1 MVLRARRR
9 AYTAYRLAVIV
20 IAFAPLAFT
29 FLRDR
34 KRFVLFGAP
43 RDVSDDGHRRRA
55 ERLLD
60 TLLSLGPT
68 FIKFGQVLSTR
79 PDALPEVY
87 TDTLSKL
94 QDDVPP
100 APYDEVREVIAE
112 DIGDPQDVFTRFD
125 REPISGASIGQ
136 VHVAERGGERY
147 AVKVLRPGVRDR
159 IETDLRV
166 MEATLPLVLRFAK
179 EGQRFT
185 MSNLADQFKEAIRE
199 ETDYAREARSVET
212 IRDNLSDE
220 PVVVPRVVDELS
232 SDRVITME
240 YVEGTKITDVE
251 TLRRR
256 GIDTTRVVQD
266 LQRAYIQM
274 ILEDGVF
281 HADPHPGNLAVT
293 PDGRVV
299 FYDFGVVGRV
309 SDETRDG
316 IFDFYV
322 AVSRNDV
329 DNMINAF
336 IDMGALDPDVN
347 REIARRMFNLM
358 LDNVRGREID
368 DERVE
373 DMIDELQEEMYEF
386 PMRVPR
392 DLALLFRTTTVLEG
406 IFYTLDDNYDFF
418 PVIRDYLVRKR
429 MGPVGRTVVN
439 VAVTADR
446 LISRFVSALPT
457 RNDDD
462 GQSQSSGRV
471 S

>member
-1 MVLRARRR
+1 MSLRVRERV
-9 AYTAYRLAVIV
+9 YTAYRLAVIAV
-20 IAFAPLAFT
+20 AFAPLGLV

-34 KRFVLFGAP
+34 KRFILFGGS
-43 RDVSDDGHRRRA
+43 RDVSEETHRKRA
-55 ERLLD
+55 EILLNKF
-60 TLLSLGPT
+60 LSLGPT

-79 PDALPEVY
+79 PDALPEAY
-87 TDTLSKL
+87 TETLSKL

-100 APYDEVREVIAE
+100 APYDEVRKVLEA
-112 DIGDPQDVFTRFD
+112 DIGDPERVFTRFE

-166 MEATLPLVLRFAK
+166 IESTLPLVLRFAK

-185 MSNLADQFKEAIRE
+185 LSNLADQFKEAIRE
-199 ETDYAREARSVET
+199 ETDYGREARSVEM
-212 IRDNLSDE
+212 IRENLSDE
-220 PVVVPRVVDELS
+220 PVVVPRVVEELS

-251 TLRRR
+251 SLRSQN
-256 GIDTTRVVQD
+256 IDPSRVVGD

-299 FYDFGVVGRV
+299 FYDFGIVGRV

-322 AVSRNDV
+322 AISRNDV

-336 IDMGALDPDVN
+336 IDMGALDPEVD

-373 DMIDELQEEMYEF
+373 DLIDELQEEMYEF

-406 IFYTLDDNYDFF
+406 IFYTLDDDYDFF

-446 LISRFVSALPT
+446 LISRFVSMLPERT
-457 RNDDD
+457 R
-462 GQSQSSGRV
+462 
-471 S
+471 

>member
-1 MVLRARRR
+1 MRERV
-9 AYTAYRLAVIV
+9 YTAYRLAVIAV
-20 IAFAPLAFT
+20 AFAPLGLV

-34 KRFVLFGAP
+34 KRFILFGGS
-43 RDVSDDGHRRRA
+43 RDVSEETHRKRA
-55 ERLLD
+55 EILLNKF
-60 TLLSLGPT
+60 LSLGPT

-79 PDALPEVY
+79 PDALPEAY
-87 TDTLSKL
+87 TETLSKL

-100 APYDEVREVIAE
+100 APYDEVRKVLES
-112 DIGDPQDVFTRFD
+112 DIGDPERVFTRFE

-147 AVKVLRPGVRDR
+147 AVKILRPGVRDR

-166 MEATLPLVLRFAK
+166 IESTLPLVLRFAK

-185 MSNLADQFKEAIRE
+185 LSNLADQFKEAIRE
-199 ETDYAREARSVET
+199 ETDYGREARSVEM
-212 IRDNLSDE
+212 IRENLSDE
-220 PVVVPRVVDELS
+220 PVVVPRVVEELS

-251 TLRRR
+251 SLRSQN
-256 GIDTTRVVQD
+256 IDPSRVVGD

-299 FYDFGVVGRV
+299 FYDFGIVGRV

-322 AVSRNDV
+322 AISRNDV

-336 IDMGALDPDVN
+336 IDMGALDPEVD

-373 DMIDELQEEMYEF
+373 DLIDELQEEMYEF

-406 IFYTLDDNYDFF
+406 IFYTLDDDYDFF

-446 LISRFVSALPT
+446 LISRFVSMLPERT
-457 RNDDD
+457 R
-462 GQSQSSGRV
+462 
-471 S
+471 

>member
-1 MVLRARRR
+1 MSLRARER

-20 IAFAPLAFT
+20 TAFAPLAFV

-34 KRFVLFGAP
+34 KRFILFGSP
-43 RDVSDDGHRRRA
+43 RDVSEEKHRQRA
-55 ERLLD
+55 EILLEKF
-60 TLLSLGPT
+60 LSLGPT

-79 PDALPEVY
+79 PDALPEAY
-87 TDTLSKL
+87 TETLSKL

-100 APYDEVREVIAE
+100 APYDEVRTVLEE
-112 DIGDPQDVFTRFD
+112 DIGDPERVFTRFE

-136 VHVAERGGERY
+136 VHVAERGNEKY

-166 MEATLPLVLRFAK
+166 IESTLPLALRFAK

-185 MSNLADQFKEAIRE
+185 LSNLADQFKEAIRE
-199 ETDYAREARSVET
+199 ETDYGREARSVEM
-212 IRDNLSDE
+212 IRENLSDE
-220 PVVVPRVVDELS
+220 PVVVPRVVEELS

-240 YVEGTKITDVE
+240 YVEGTKITDVKA
-251 TLRRR
+251 LRAQD
-256 GIDTTRVVQD
+256 IDPSRVVGD

-299 FYDFGVVGRV
+299 FYDFGIIGRV

-322 AVSRNDV
+322 AISRNDV

-336 IDMGALDPDVN
+336 IDMGALDPEVD

-373 DMIDELQEEMYEF
+373 DLIDELQEEMYEF

-406 IFYTLDDNYDFF
+406 IFYTLDDDYDFF

-446 LISRFVSALPT
+446 LISRFVSMLPE
-457 RNDDD
+457 R
-462 GQSQSSGRV
+462 RR
-471 S
+471 

>member
-1 MVLRARRR
+1 MRERV
-9 AYTAYRLAVIV
+9 YTAYRLAVIAV
-20 IAFAPLAFT
+20 AFAPLGLV

-34 KRFVLFGAP
+34 KRFILFGGS
-43 RDVSDDGHRRRA
+43 RDVSEETHRKRA
-55 ERLLD
+55 EILLNKF
-60 TLLSLGPT
+60 LSLGPT

-79 PDALPEVY
+79 PDALPEAY
-87 TDTLSKL
+87 TETLSKL

-100 APYDEVREVIAE
+100 APYDEVRKVLES
-112 DIGDPQDVFTRFD
+112 DIGDPERVFTRFE

-147 AVKVLRPGVRDR
+147 AVKILRPGVRDR

-166 MEATLPLVLRFAK
+166 IESTLPLVLRFAK

-185 MSNLADQFKEAIRE
+185 LSNLADQFKEAIRE
-199 ETDYAREARSVET
+199 ETDYGREARSVEM
-212 IRDNLSDE
+212 IRENLSDE

-251 TLRRR
+251 SLRSQN
-256 GIDTTRVVQD
+256 IDPSRVVGD

-299 FYDFGVVGRV
+299 FYDFGIVGRV

-322 AVSRNDV
+322 AISRNDV

-336 IDMGALDPDVN
+336 IDMGALDPDVD

-373 DMIDELQEEMYEF
+373 DLIDELQEEMYEF

-406 IFYTLDDNYDFF
+406 IFYTLDDDYDFF

-439 VAVTADR
+439 AAVTADR
-446 LISRFVSALPT
+446 LISRFVSMLPQRT
-457 RNDDD
+457 R
-462 GQSQSSGRV
+462 
-471 S
+471 

>member
-1 MVLRARRR
+1 MRERV
-9 AYTAYRLAVIV
+9 YTAYRLAVIAV
-20 IAFAPLAFT
+20 AFAPLGLV

-34 KRFVLFGAP
+34 KRFILFGGS
-43 RDVSDDGHRRRA
+43 RDVSEETHRKRA
-55 ERLLD
+55 EILLNKF
-60 TLLSLGPT
+60 LSLGPT

-79 PDALPEVY
+79 PDALPEAY
-87 TDTLSKL
+87 TETLSKL

-100 APYDEVREVIAE
+100 APYDEVRKVLES
-112 DIGDPQDVFTRFD
+112 DIGDPERVFTRFE

-166 MEATLPLVLRFAK
+166 IESTLPLVLRFAK

-185 MSNLADQFKEAIRE
+185 LSNLADQFKEAIRE
-199 ETDYAREARSVET
+199 ETDYGREARSVEM
-212 IRDNLSDE
+212 IRENLSDE
-220 PVVVPRVVDELS
+220 PVVVPRVVEELS

-251 TLRRR
+251 SLRSQN
-256 GIDTTRVVQD
+256 IDPSRVVGD

-299 FYDFGVVGRV
+299 FYDFGIVGRV

-322 AVSRNDV
+322 AISRNDV

-336 IDMGALDPDVN
+336 IDMGALDPEVD

-373 DMIDELQEEMYEF
+373 DLIDELQEEMYEF

-406 IFYTLDDNYDFF
+406 IFYTLDDDYDFF

-446 LISRFVSALPT
+446 LISRFVSMLPERT
-457 RNDDD
+457 R
-462 GQSQSSGRV
+462 
-471 S
+471 

>member
-1 MVLRARRR
+1 MRERV
-9 AYTAYRLAVIV
+9 YTAYRLAVIAV
-20 IAFAPLAFT
+20 AFAPLGLV

-34 KRFVLFGAP
+34 KRFILFGGS
-43 RDVSDDGHRRRA
+43 RDVSEETHRKRA
-55 ERLLD
+55 EILLNKF
-60 TLLSLGPT
+60 LSLGPT

-79 PDALPEVY
+79 PDALPEAY
-87 TDTLSKL
+87 TETLSKL

-100 APYDEVREVIAE
+100 APYDEVRKVLEA
-112 DIGDPQDVFTRFD
+112 DIGDPERVFTRFE

-166 MEATLPLVLRFAK
+166 IESTLPLVLRFAK

-185 MSNLADQFKEAIRE
+185 LSNLADQFKEAIRE
-199 ETDYAREARSVET
+199 ETDYGREARSVEM
-212 IRDNLSDE
+212 IRENLSDE
-220 PVVVPRVVDELS
+220 PVVVPRVVEELS

-251 TLRRR
+251 SLRSQN
-256 GIDTTRVVQD
+256 IDPSRVVGD

-299 FYDFGVVGRV
+299 FYDFGIVGRV

-322 AVSRNDV
+322 AISRNDV

-336 IDMGALDPDVN
+336 IDMGALDPEVD

-373 DMIDELQEEMYEF
+373 DLIDELQEEMYEF

-406 IFYTLDDNYDFF
+406 IFYTLDDDYDFF

-446 LISRFVSALPT
+446 LISRFVSMLPQRT
-457 RNDDD
+457 R
-462 GQSQSSGRV
+462 
-471 S
+471 

>member
-1 MVLRARRR
+1 MRERV
-9 AYTAYRLAVIV
+9 YTAYRLAVIAV
-20 IAFAPLAFT
+20 AFAPLGLV

-34 KRFVLFGAP
+34 KRFILFGGS
-43 RDVSDDGHRRRA
+43 RDVSEETHRKRA
-55 ERLLD
+55 EILLNKF
-60 TLLSLGPT
+60 LSLGPT

-79 PDALPEVY
+79 PDALPEAY
-87 TDTLSKL
+87 TETLSKL

-100 APYDEVREVIAE
+100 APYDEVRKVLEA
-112 DIGDPQDVFTRFD
+112 DIGDPERVFTRFE

-166 MEATLPLVLRFAK
+166 IESTLPLVLRFAK

-185 MSNLADQFKEAIRE
+185 LSNLADQFKEAIRE
-199 ETDYAREARSVET
+199 ETDYGREARSVEM
-212 IRDNLSDE
+212 IRENLSDE

-251 TLRRR
+251 SLRSQN
-256 GIDTTRVVQD
+256 IDPSRVVGD

-299 FYDFGVVGRV
+299 FYDFGIVGRV

-322 AVSRNDV
+322 AISRNDV

-336 IDMGALDPDVN
+336 IDMGALDPEVD

-373 DMIDELQEEMYEF
+373 DLIDELQEEMYEF

-406 IFYTLDDNYDFF
+406 IFYTLDDDYDFF

-446 LISRFVSALPT
+446 LISRFVSMLPERT
-457 RNDDD
+457 R
-462 GQSQSSGRV
+462 
-471 S
+471 

>member
-1 MVLRARRR
+1 MRERV
-9 AYTAYRLAVIV
+9 YTAYRLAVIAV
-20 IAFAPLAFT
+20 AFAPLGLV

-34 KRFVLFGAP
+34 KRFILFGGS
-43 RDVSDDGHRRRA
+43 RDVSEETHRKRA
-55 ERLLD
+55 EILLNKF
-60 TLLSLGPT
+60 LSLGPT

-79 PDALPEVY
+79 PDALPEAY
-87 TDTLSKL
+87 TETLSKL

-100 APYDEVREVIAE
+100 APYDEVRKVLES
-112 DIGDPQDVFTRFD
+112 DIGDPERVFTRFE

-166 MEATLPLVLRFAK
+166 IESTLPLVLRFAK

-185 MSNLADQFKEAIRE
+185 LSNLADQFKEAIRE
-199 ETDYAREARSVET
+199 ETDYGREARSVEM
-212 IRDNLSDE
+212 IRENLSDE

-251 TLRRR
+251 SLRSQN
-256 GIDTTRVVQD
+256 IDPSRVVGD

-299 FYDFGVVGRV
+299 FYDFGIVGRV

-322 AVSRNDV
+322 AISRNDV

-336 IDMGALDPDVN
+336 IDMGALDPEVD

-373 DMIDELQEEMYEF
+373 DLIDELQEEMYEF

-406 IFYTLDDNYDFF
+406 IFYTLDDDYDFF

-446 LISRFVSALPT
+446 LISRFVSMLPQRT
-457 RNDDD
+457 R
-462 GQSQSSGRV
+462 
-471 S
+471 

>member
-1 MVLRARRR
+1 MRERV
-9 AYTAYRLAVIV
+9 YTAYRLAVIAV
-20 IAFAPLAFT
+20 AFAPLGLV

-34 KRFVLFGAP
+34 KRFILFGGS
-43 RDVSDDGHRRRA
+43 RDVSEETHRKRA
-55 ERLLD
+55 ETLLNKF
-60 TLLSLGPT
+60 LSLGPT

-79 PDALPEVY
+79 PDALPEAY
-87 TDTLSKL
+87 TETLSKL

-100 APYDEVREVIAE
+100 APYDEVRKVLEA
-112 DIGDPQDVFTRFD
+112 DIGDPERVFTRFE

-166 MEATLPLVLRFAK
+166 IESTLPLVLRFAK

-185 MSNLADQFKEAIRE
+185 LSNLADQFKEAIRE
-199 ETDYAREARSVET
+199 ETDYGREARSVEM
-212 IRDNLSDE
+212 IRENLSDE

-251 TLRRR
+251 SLRSQN
-256 GIDTTRVVQD
+256 IDPSRVVGD

-299 FYDFGVVGRV
+299 FYDFGIVGRV

-322 AVSRNDV
+322 AISRNDV

-336 IDMGALDPDVN
+336 IDMGALDPEVD

-373 DMIDELQEEMYEF
+373 DLIDELQEEMYEF

-406 IFYTLDDNYDFF
+406 IFYTLDDDYDFF

-446 LISRFVSALPT
+446 LISRFVSMLPQRT
-457 RNDDD
+457 R
-462 GQSQSSGRV
+462 
-471 S
+471 

>member
-1 MVLRARRR
+1 MRLRTRER

-20 IAFAPLAFT
+20 VAFAPLALV

-34 KRFVLFGAP
+34 KRFILFGAP
-43 RDVSDDGHRRRA
+43 RDVSREGHRRRA
-55 ERLLD
+55 EALLD
-60 TLLSLGPT
+60 RFLSLGPT
-68 FIKFGQVLSTR
+68 FIKLGQVLSTR
-79 PDALPEVY
+79 PDALPEIY
-87 TDTLSKL
+87 TEVLSQL

-112 DIGDPQDVFTRFD
+112 DIGEPERVFSRFD

-136 VHVAERGGERY
+136 VHVAERGDERY

-166 MEATLPLVLRFAK
+166 IDSTLPLVLRFAK

-185 MSNLADQFKEAIRE
+185 LSNLADQFKEAIRE
-199 ETDYAREARSVET
+199 ETDYEREARSIEM

-240 YVEGTKITDVE
+240 YIEGTKITDVE
-251 TLRRR
+251 SLRRQ
-256 GIDTTRVVQD
+256 GIDTARVVRD

-274 ILEDGVF
+274 VLEDGVF

-293 PDGRVV
+293 PDGRVI
-299 FYDFGVVGRV
+299 FYDFGIVGRIT
-309 SDETRDG
+309 DETRDG

-322 AVSRNDV
+322 AISNDDV

-336 IDMGALDPDVN
+336 IDMGALKPDVD
-347 REIARRMFNLM
+347 RGIARRMFRLM
-358 LDNVRGREID
+358 LDNVRGKDID

-373 DMIDELQEEMYEF
+373 DMIEEVQDEMYEF

-406 IFYTLDDNYDFF
+406 VFYTLDDDYDFF
-418 PVIRDYLVRKR
+418 PEIRAYLVRKR
-429 MGPVGRTVVN
+429 LGPAGEAIVGAA
-439 VAVTADR
+439 VAVGGAVSR
-446 LISRFVSALPT
+446 LISSLPVSF
-457 RNDDD
+457 D
-462 GQSQSSGRV
+462 
-471 S
+471 

>member
-1 MVLRARRR
+1 MSLRVRERV
-9 AYTAYRLAVIV
+9 YTAYRLAVIAV
-20 IAFAPLAFT
+20 AFAPLGLV

-34 KRFVLFGAP
+34 KRFILFGGS
-43 RDVSDDGHRRRA
+43 RDVPEETHRKRA
-55 ERLLD
+55 ETLLNKF
-60 TLLSLGPT
+60 LSLGPT

-79 PDALPEVY
+79 PDVVPDAY
-87 TDTLSKL
+87 TETLSKL

-100 APYDEVREVIAE
+100 APYDEVRKVLEA
-112 DIGDPQDVFTRFD
+112 DIGDPERVFTRFE

-136 VHVAERGGERY
+136 VHVAKRGGERY

-166 MEATLPLVLRFAK
+166 IESTLPIVLRFAK

-185 MSNLADQFKEAIRE
+185 LSNLADQFKEAIRE
-199 ETDYAREARSVET
+199 ETDYGSEARSVEM
-212 IRDNLSDE
+212 IRENLSDE
-220 PVVVPRVVDELS
+220 PVVVPRVVEELS

-251 TLRRR
+251 SLRSQN
-256 GIDTTRVVQD
+256 IDPSRVVGD

-299 FYDFGVVGRV
+299 FYDFGIVGRV

-322 AVSRNDV
+322 AISRNDV
-329 DNMINAF
+329 GNMINAF
-336 IDMGALDPDVN
+336 IDMGALDPEVD

-373 DMIDELQEEMYEF
+373 DLIDELQEEMYEF

-406 IFYTLDDNYDFF
+406 IFYTLDDDYDFF

-446 LISRFVSALPT
+446 LISRFVSMLPERT
-457 RNDDD
+457 R
-462 GQSQSSGRV
+462 
-471 S
+471 

>member
-1 MVLRARRR
+1 MRERV
-9 AYTAYRLAVIV
+9 YTAYRLAVIAV
-20 IAFAPLAFT
+20 AFAPLGLV

-34 KRFVLFGAP
+34 KRFILFGGS
-43 RDVSDDGHRRRA
+43 RDVSEETHRKRA
-55 ERLLD
+55 EILLNKF
-60 TLLSLGPT
+60 LSLGPT

-79 PDALPEVY
+79 PDALPEAY
-87 TDTLSKL
+87 TETLSKL

-100 APYDEVREVIAE
+100 APYDEVRKVLEA
-112 DIGDPQDVFTRFD
+112 DIGDPERVFTRFE

-147 AVKVLRPGVRDR
+147 AVKILRPGVRDR

-166 MEATLPLVLRFAK
+166 IESTLPLVLRFAK

-185 MSNLADQFKEAIRE
+185 LSNLADQFKEAIRE
-199 ETDYAREARSVET
+199 ETDYGREARSVEM
-212 IRDNLSDE
+212 IRENLSDE
-220 PVVVPRVVDELS
+220 PVVVPRVVEELS

-251 TLRRR
+251 SLRSQN
-256 GIDTTRVVQD
+256 IDPSRVVGD

-299 FYDFGVVGRV
+299 FYDFGIVGRV

-322 AVSRNDV
+322 AISRNDV

-336 IDMGALDPDVN
+336 IDMGALDPEVD

-373 DMIDELQEEMYEF
+373 DLIDELQEEMYEF

-406 IFYTLDDNYDFF
+406 IFYTLDDDYDFF

-446 LISRFVSALPT
+446 LISRFVSMLPERT
-457 RNDDD
+457 R
-462 GQSQSSGRV
+462 
-471 S
+471 

>member
-1 MVLRARRR
+1 MRERV
-9 AYTAYRLAVIV
+9 YTAYRLAVIAV
-20 IAFAPLAFT
+20 AFAPLGLV

-34 KRFVLFGAP
+34 KRFILFGGS
-43 RDVSDDGHRRRA
+43 RDVSEETHRKRA
-55 ERLLD
+55 EILLNKF
-60 TLLSLGPT
+60 LSLGPT

-79 PDALPEVY
+79 PDALPEAY
-87 TDTLSKL
+87 TETLSKL

-100 APYDEVREVIAE
+100 APYDEVRKVLEA
-112 DIGDPQDVFTRFD
+112 DIGDPERVFTRFE

-166 MEATLPLVLRFAK
+166 IESTLPLVLRFAK

-185 MSNLADQFKEAIRE
+185 LSNLADQFKEAIRE
-199 ETDYAREARSVET
+199 ETDYGREARSVEM
-212 IRDNLSDE
+212 IRENLSDE

-251 TLRRR
+251 SLRSQN
-256 GIDTTRVVQD
+256 IDPSRVVGD

-299 FYDFGVVGRV
+299 FYDFGIVGRV

-322 AVSRNDV
+322 AISRNDV

-336 IDMGALDPDVN
+336 IDMGALDPEVD

-373 DMIDELQEEMYEF
+373 DLIDELQEEMYEF

-406 IFYTLDDNYDFF
+406 IFYTLDDDYDFF

-446 LISRFVSALPT
+446 LISRFVSMLPQRT
-457 RNDDD
+457 R
-462 GQSQSSGRV
+462 
-471 S
+471 

>member
-1 MVLRARRR
+1 MRERV
-9 AYTAYRLAVIV
+9 YTAYRLAVIAV
-20 IAFAPLAFT
+20 AFAPLGLV

-34 KRFVLFGAP
+34 KRFILFGGS
-43 RDVSDDGHRRRA
+43 RDVSEETHRKRA
-55 ERLLD
+55 EILLNKF
-60 TLLSLGPT
+60 LSLGPT

-79 PDALPEVY
+79 PDALPEAY
-87 TDTLSKL
+87 TETLSKL

-100 APYDEVREVIAE
+100 APYDEVRKVLEA
-112 DIGDPQDVFTRFD
+112 DIGDPERVFTRFE

-166 MEATLPLVLRFAK
+166 IESTLPLVLRFAK

-185 MSNLADQFKEAIRE
+185 LSNLADQFKEAIRE
-199 ETDYAREARSVET
+199 ETDYGREARSVEM
-212 IRDNLSDE
+212 IRENLSDE
-220 PVVVPRVVDELS
+220 PVVVPRVVEELS

-251 TLRRR
+251 SLRSQN
-256 GIDTTRVVQD
+256 IDPSRVVGD

-299 FYDFGVVGRV
+299 FYDFGIVGRV

-322 AVSRNDV
+322 AISRNDV

-336 IDMGALDPDVN
+336 IDMGALDPEVD

-373 DMIDELQEEMYEF
+373 DLIDELQEEMYEF

-406 IFYTLDDNYDFF
+406 IFYTLDDDYDFF

-446 LISRFVSALPT
+446 LISRFVSMLPERT
-457 RNDDD
+457 R
-462 GQSQSSGRV
+462 
-471 S
+471 

>member
-1 MVLRARRR
+1 MSLRVRERV
-9 AYTAYRLAVIV
+9 YTAYRLAVIAV
-20 IAFAPLAFT
+20 AFAPLGLV

-34 KRFVLFGAP
+34 KRFILFGGS
-43 RDVSDDGHRRRA
+43 RDVSEETHRKRA
-55 ERLLD
+55 ETLLNKF
-60 TLLSLGPT
+60 LSLGPT

-79 PDALPEVY
+79 PDALPEAY
-87 TDTLSKL
+87 TETLSKL

-100 APYDEVREVIAE
+100 APYDEVRKVLEA
-112 DIGDPQDVFTRFD
+112 DIGDPERVFTRFE

-166 MEATLPLVLRFAK
+166 IESTLPLVLRFAK

-185 MSNLADQFKEAIRE
+185 LSNLADQFKEAIRE
-199 ETDYAREARSVET
+199 ETDYGREARSVEM
-212 IRDNLSDE
+212 IRENLSDE

-251 TLRRR
+251 SLRSQN
-256 GIDTTRVVQD
+256 IDPSRVVGD

-299 FYDFGVVGRV
+299 FYDFGIVGRV

-322 AVSRNDV
+322 AISRNDV

-336 IDMGALDPDVN
+336 IDMGALDPEVD

-373 DMIDELQEEMYEF
+373 DLIDELQEEMYEF

-406 IFYTLDDNYDFF
+406 IFYTLDDDYDFF

-446 LISRFVSALPT
+446 LISRFVSMLPERT
-457 RNDDD
+457 R
-462 GQSQSSGRV
+462 
-471 S
+471 

>member
-1 MVLRARRR
+1 MRERV
-9 AYTAYRLAVIV
+9 YTAYRLAVILA
-20 IAFAPLAFT
+20 AFVPLAFV

-34 KRFVLFGAP
+34 KRFILFGGP
-43 RDVSDDGHRRRA
+43 RDVSEETHRRRA
-55 ERLLD
+55 EVLLD
-60 TLLSLGPT
+60 KFLSLGPT

-79 PDALPEVY
+79 PDALPEAY
-87 TDTLSKL
+87 TETLSKL

-100 APYDEVREVIAE
+100 APYDEIQRVLEA
-112 DIGDPQDVFTRFD
+112 DIGDPERVFTRFE

-136 VHVAERGGERY
+136 VHVAERGGEKY

-166 MEATLPLVLRFAK
+166 IESTLPFVLRFAK

-185 MSNLADQFKEAIRE
+185 LSNLADQFKEAIRE
-199 ETDYAREARSVET
+199 ETDYGREARSIRK

-240 YVEGTKITDVE
+240 YVDGTKITDVE
-251 TLRRR
+251 GLRAK
-256 GIDTTRVVQD
+256 GIDPSRVVGD

-299 FYDFGVVGRV
+299 FYDFGIIGRV
-309 SDETRDG
+309 SDETRNG

-322 AVSRNDV
+322 AISRNDV
-329 DNMINAF
+329 DNMINSF
-336 IDMGALDPDVN
+336 IDMGALDPEVD
-347 REIARRMFNLM
+347 REIARRMFRIM

-368 DERVE
+368 EERVE
-373 DMIDELQEEMYEF
+373 DMIDELQEDMYEF

-406 IFYTLDDNYDFF
+406 IFYTLDDDYDFF

-462 GQSQSSGRV
+462 
-471 S
+471 

>member
-1 MVLRARRR
+1 MSLRVRERV
-9 AYTAYRLAVIV
+9 YTAYRLAVIAV
-20 IAFAPLAFT
+20 AFAPLGLV

-34 KRFVLFGAP
+34 KRFILFGGS
-43 RDVSDDGHRRRA
+43 RDVSEETHRKRA
-55 ERLLD
+55 EILLNKF
-60 TLLSLGPT
+60 LSLGPT

-79 PDALPEVY
+79 PDALPEAY
-87 TDTLSKL
+87 TETLSKL

-100 APYDEVREVIAE
+100 APYDEVRKVLEA
-112 DIGDPQDVFTRFD
+112 DIGDPERVFTRFE

-166 MEATLPLVLRFAK
+166 IESTLPLVLRFAK

-185 MSNLADQFKEAIRE
+185 LSNLADQFKEAIRE
-199 ETDYAREARSVET
+199 ETDYGREARSVEM
-212 IRDNLSDE
+212 IRENLSDE
-220 PVVVPRVVDELS
+220 PVVVPRVVEELS

-251 TLRRR
+251 SLRSQN
-256 GIDTTRVVQD
+256 IDPSRVVGD

-299 FYDFGVVGRV
+299 FYDFGIVGRV

-322 AVSRNDV
+322 AISRNDV

-336 IDMGALDPDVN
+336 IDMGALDPEVD

-373 DMIDELQEEMYEF
+373 DLIDELQEEMYEF

-406 IFYTLDDNYDFF
+406 IFYTLDDDYDFF

-446 LISRFVSALPT
+446 LISRFVSMLPQRT
-457 RNDDD
+457 R
-462 GQSQSSGRV
+462 
-471 S
+471 